1 MFSPVLYARRRP
13 PRIRDRWRASVRDSY
28 TTSRP
33 EQDACKTWMVQIHN
47 NQSKV
52 GIAADGVHHYLN
64 STSRFLLSFILQQR
78 VPFTAF
84 VTYTLSNVPSDIYWP
99 TLPDTATC
107 SSNLSPLCSFFIFLC
122 SQAVELSLLPTSRKF
137 SNPKHSSTERFL
149 SIPGLNSS
157 LGSVHVSP
165 LIQIFVSNGKEVVE
179 KVWRCTTFH
188 NGQDK
193 SNTL

>member
-1 MFSPVLYARRRP
+1 MRARRE
-13 PRIRDRWRASVRDSY
+13 WL
-28 TTSRP
+28 
-33 EQDACKTWMVQIHN
+33 QIHN

-52 GIAADGVHHYLN
+52 GIAADGVDHYLN
-64 STSRFLLSFILQQR
+64 STSRFLSSFILQQHIL
-78 VPFTAF
+78 FTAS
-84 VTYTLSNVPSDIYWP
+84 VTYTLSIVVPSDIYWP
-99 TLPDTATC
+99 TLPDTAIC
-107 SSNLSPLCSFFIFLC
+107 SSNLSPLCSFSIFLC
-122 SQAVELSLLPTSRKF
+122 SQAVELSLLPISRKF

-157 LGSVHVSP
+157 QGSVHVSP

-188 NGQDK
+188 NGQGK